1 MEMKNKRNSDGHLLV
16 HLCNY
21 VLHSN
26 KARSRWDSPTEKVQE
41 PRKCVRSTPGK
52 AEEAMVAQGASP
64 MGSVGLN
71 WHQGIAKQ
79 TGDMLPVPLALPGL
93 SQSPLL

>member
-1 MEMKNKRNSDGHLLV
+1 MGICWSISATMCCIVTKQEVDGIVQLRK
-16 HLCNY
+16 C
-21 VLHSN
+21 
-26 KARSRWDSPTEKVQE
+26 RRTQE